1 MSDLIMERNKRSNP
15 FRKYLGLNDFESK
28 DGIFEVRIDIFPD
41 LLNFSGNVHGG
52 VIASLV
58 DMSIGN
64 AVHPNLN
71 ENQYSTTVEL
81 KLNYLK
87 PLNGTEIIAKSYL
100 LHKGKR
106 LLVGKSDIFNDHE
119 ELVATGTATFM
130 ILNKENEKL

>member
-1 MSDLIMERNKRSNP
+1 MEQKKRTNP
-15 FRKYLGLNDFESK
+15 FRKYLGLKNFGSRN
-28 DGIFEVRIDIFPD
+28 GVSEVRIDIFSD

-71 ENQYSTTVEL
+71 KNQYSTTVEL

-87 PLNGTEIIAKSYL
+87 PLTGTEIIAKSYL
-100 LHKGKR
+100 LHKGKT
-106 LLVGKSDIFNDHE
+106 LLVGKSDIFNDKGQ
-119 ELVATGTATFM
+119 LVATGSATFM
-130 ILNKENEKL
+130 ILNKENSKS